1 MKKKETRN
9 KKEQK
14 KKEQQEK
21 KIEEKKEKKAYCRRF
36 RTRTAGIKKN
46 IGGGL
51 SLEPLPLGSHYFVNG
66 DELTDGPHMAVRP
79 QKKLEIVP
87 ARSQRIQPSTR
98 QAQ

>member
-36 RTRTAGIKKN
+36 WTRTAGIKKN
-46 IGGGL
+46 IGDGSGH
-51 SLEPLPLGSHYFVNG
+51 EPPPLGSHDFIRRTPKSCERG
-66 DELTDGPHMAVRP
+66 
-79 QKKLEIVP
+79 
-87 ARSQRIQPSTR
+87 
-98 QAQ
+98 